1 MLYRTLILTN
11 GELVNGPALKARVEA
26 WSPDL
31 VIAADGGSRHAST
44 LGLHIDLI
52 VGDLD
57 SIEDAQRE
65 SLRAQ
70 GTQFEH
76 FKAEKD
82 ETDLEL
88 ALLRAVEQGAAEIAV
103 VGIVGDRL
111 DMVLANIHLLTLEAL
126 SPIRA
131 EIWLGRQTAWLIRP
145 PGEEFEGAPGDTL
158 SLIPLKGDAIGVTT
172 NGLAYPLRRKT
183 LFFGPARGVSNV
195 MEREVC
201 RVDLEAGILLAVHTQ
216 AA

>member
-1 MLYRTLILTN
+1 MLHRTLVLTN
-11 GELVNGPALKARVEA
+11 GDILDSSALKARIEA
-26 WSPDL
+26 WSPEQ

-44 LGLHIDLI
+44 LGLEIDLL

-57 SIEDAQRE
+57 SIEPAQRE
-65 SLRAQ
+65 TLLEQ

-88 ALLRAVEQGAAEIAV
+88 ALLRAVAQGATEIAV

-111 DMVLANIHLLTLEAL
+111 DMVLANIHLLTLDAL
-126 SPIRA
+126 IPINTKL
-131 EIWLGRQTAWLIRP
+131 WLGRQTAWLIRP
-145 PGEEFEGAPGDTL
+145 PGEEFKGAPGDTL
-158 SLIPLKGDAIGVTT
+158 SLIPIKGEAMGVATT
-172 NGLAYPLRRKT
+172 GLAYPLQGET
-183 LFFGPARGVSNV
+183 LYFGSSRGISNV
-195 MEREVC
+195 MEQEDC
-201 RVDLEAGILLAVHTQ
+201 RVDLEEGILLAVHTQ

>member
-26 WSPDL
+26 WSPDQ

-44 LGLHIDLI
+44 LGLQIDLI

-57 SIEDAQRE
+57 SLEAPLRE
-65 SLRAQ
+65 TLQVQ

-76 FKAEKD
+76 LKAEKD

-126 SPIRA
+126 SPTRV
-131 EIWLGRQTAWLIRP
+131 ELWLGHQTAWLIRP

-172 NGLAYPLRRKT
+172 SGLAYPLQGET
-183 LFFGPARGVSNV
+183 LFFGPARGISNV
-195 MEREVC
+195 MEQNAC
-201 RVDLEAGILLAVHTQ
+201 CVDFEAGILLAVHTR

>member
-1 MLYRTLILTN
+1 MVRRTLILAN
-11 GELVNGPALKARVEA
+11 GELLDGPVLKARIEA
-26 WSPDL
+26 WNPDQI
-31 VIAADGGSRHAST
+31 IAADGGNRHAST
-44 LGLHIDLI
+44 LGLIIDLLI
-52 VGDLD
+52 GDLD

-65 SLRAQ
+65 TLRAQ

-76 FKAEKD
+76 YKAEKN

-111 DMVLANIHLLTLEAL
+111 DMVMANIHLLTLEAL
-126 SPIRA
+126 SPIRTV
-131 EIWLGRQTAWLIRP
+131 IWLGRQTAWLIRP
-145 PGEEFEGAPGDTL
+145 PGDEFAGAPGDTL
-158 SLIPLKGDAIGVTT
+158 SLIPLKGDVIGVTT
-172 NGLAYPLRRKT
+172 TGLAYPLQGET
-183 LFFGPARGVSNV
+183 LCFGPARGVSNIL
-195 MEREVC
+195 EQDVC

>member
-1 MLYRTLILTN
+1 MLHRTLILTN
-11 GELVNGPALKARVEA
+11 GDILGDLTLKARIEA
-26 WSPDL
+26 WSPDQ

-44 LGLHIDLI
+44 LGIEIDLL

-57 SIEDAQRE
+57 SIEADQRE
-65 SLRAQ
+65 NLRAK

-88 ALLRAVEQGAAEIAV
+88 ALLSAVAQGATEIAV
-103 VGIVGDRL
+103 IGVVGDRL

-126 SPIRA
+126 NPIRA
-131 EIWLGRQTAWLIRP
+131 ELWLGRQTAWLIRP
-145 PGEEFEGAPGDTL
+145 PGEEFEGSPGDTL
-158 SLIPLKGDAIGVTT
+158 SLIPLKGNVIGVTT
-172 NGLAYPLRRKT
+172 AGLTYPLQGET

-195 MEREVC
+195 LEQEVC

-216 AA
+216 SE

>member
-1 MLYRTLILTN
+1 MLERTLILTN
-11 GELVNGPALKARVEA
+11 GDLLNGTALKARIET
-26 WSPDL
+26 WSPNY

-44 LGLHIDLI
+44 LGLKIDLV

-65 SLRAQ
+65 TLQAQ

-76 FKAEKD
+76 FQAEKD

-111 DMVLANIHLLTLEAL
+111 DMVLANILLLTLEPL
-126 SPIRA
+126 SPTRI

-145 PGEEFEGAPGDTL
+145 PGDKFEGAQGDTL
-158 SLIPLKGDAIGVTT
+158 SLIPLNGDAAGVTT
-172 NGLAYPLRRKT
+172 HGLAYPLQGET
-183 LFFGPARGVSNV
+183 LFSGSSRGVSNV
-195 MEREVC
+195 MERKVC
-201 RVDLEAGILLAVHTQ
+201 RVDLEAGILLAVHTP

>member
-11 GELVNGPALKARVEA
+11 GELVNGPALKARVET
-26 WSPDL
+26 WSPDQ

-44 LGLHIDLI
+44 LGLKIDLV

-57 SIEDAQRE
+57 SIEDSQRE
-65 SLRAQ
+65 TLQAQ
-70 GTQFEH
+70 GAQFKH
-76 FKAEKD
+76 FKAEKN

-88 ALLRAVEQGAAEIAV
+88 ALLRAVEHRASEIAV

-126 SPIRA
+126 LPIRT
-131 EIWLGRQTAWLIRP
+131 EIWIGRQTAWLIRP
-145 PGEEFEGAPGDTL
+145 PGEEFTGAPGDTL

-172 NGLAYPLRRKT
+172 TGLAYPLQGET
-183 LFFGPARGVSNV
+183 LYFGPARGVSNV
-195 MEREVC
+195 MEKEVC
-201 RVDLEAGILLAVHTQ
+201 HVDLETGILLAVHTP

>member
-1 MLYRTLILTN
+1 MVRRTLILTN
-11 GELVNGPALKARVEA
+11 GDLLDGLALKERIES
-26 WSPDL
+26 WNPDQI
-31 VIAADGGSRHAST
+31 IAADGGSRHASS
-44 LGLHIDLI
+44 LGLKIDLLI
-52 VGDLD
+52 GDLD

-65 SLRAQ
+65 TLRAQ

-76 FKAEKD
+76 YKAEKN

-111 DMVLANIHLLTLEAL
+111 DMVMANIHLLTLEAL
-126 SPIRA
+126 SPIRT

-145 PGEEFEGAPGDTL
+145 PGDEFAGAPGDTL
-158 SLIPLKGDAIGVTT
+158 SLIPLKGDVIGVTT
-172 NGLAYPLRRKT
+172 TGLAYPLQGET
-183 LFFGPARGVSNV
+183 LCFGPTRGVSNV
-195 MEREVC
+195 LEQDVC

>member
-1 MLYRTLILTN
+1 M
-11 GELVNGPALKARVEA
+11 NGPALKARVEA

-31 VIAADGGSRHAST
+31 IIAADGGSRHAST
-44 LGLHIDLI
+44 LGLQVDLI

-131 EIWLGRQTAWLIRP
+131 ELWLGRQTAWLIRP

-172 NGLAYPLRRKT
+172 NGLAYPLRGKT

>member
-1 MLYRTLILTN
+1 MLQRTLILTN
-11 GELVNGPALKARVEA
+11 GELVNSPALKARIEA
-26 WSPDL
+26 WSPDQ

-44 LGLHIDLI
+44 LGLQIDLI

-57 SIEDAQRE
+57 SIEAAQRE
-65 SLRAQ
+65 TLQAQ

-126 SPIRA
+126 SPIRT

-145 PGEEFEGAPGDTL
+145 PGDEFEGAPGDTL

-172 NGLAYPLRRKT
+172 TGLAYPLQGET

-195 MEREVC
+195 MEQEVC
-201 RVDLEAGILLAVHTQ
+201 RVDLESGLLLAVQTQ

>member
-1 MLYRTLILTN
+1 MVHRTLILTN
-11 GELVNGPALKARVEA
+11 GELVNGPALKSRIEA
-26 WSPDL
+26 WSPTQ

-44 LGLHIDLI
+44 LGLKIDLI

-57 SIEDAQRE
+57 SIEAAQRE
-65 SLRAQ
+65 TLRAQ

-76 FKAEKD
+76 FKTEKN

-111 DMVLANIHLLTLEAL
+111 DMVLANIHLLTLDAL
-126 SPIRA
+126 NPIHA
-131 EIWLGRQTAWLIRP
+131 ELWLGRQTAWLIRP
-145 PGEEFEGAPGDTL
+145 PGEEFEGSPGDTL
-158 SLIPLKGDAIGVTT
+158 SLIPLKGNVIGVTT
-172 NGLAYPLRRKT
+172 VGLTYPLQGET

-195 MEREVC
+195 LEQGVC

-216 AA
+216 SE

>member
-1 MLYRTLILTN
+1 MLQRTLILTN
-11 GELVNGPALKARVEA
+11 GELVKGPALKARVEA

-31 VIAADGGSRHAST
+31 IIAADGGSRHAST
-44 LGLHIDLI
+44 LGLKIDL
-52 VGDLD
+52 VAGDLD
-57 SIEDAQRE
+57 SIEAALRE
-65 SLRAQ
+65 TLQAQ
-70 GTQFEH
+70 GAQFEH
-76 FKAEKD
+76 YKAEKD

-88 ALLRAVEQGAAEIAV
+88 ALLTAVEQGAEEIAI

-126 SPIRA
+126 LPIRT
-131 EIWLGRQTAWLIRP
+131 ELWLGHQTAWLIRP

-172 NGLAYPLRRKT
+172 SGLAYPLQGET
-183 LFFGPARGVSNV
+183 LFFGPARGVSNG
-195 MEREVC
+195 MEKKVC

>member
-1 MLYRTLILTN
+1 MLRRTLILTN
-11 GELVNGPALKARVEA
+11 GELVNGSALKARLEA
-26 WSPDL
+26 WSPDY
-31 VIAADGGSRHAST
+31 VIAADGGNRHALT
-44 LGLHIDLI
+44 LGIKINLV

-65 SLRAQ
+65 TLRVQ

-76 FKAEKD
+76 FKTKKD

-131 EIWLGRQTAWLIRP
+131 EIWLGHQTTWLIRP
-145 PGEEFEGAPGDTL
+145 PGGEFEGAAGDTL
-158 SLIPLKGDAIGVTT
+158 SLLPLKGDAIAITT
-172 NGLAYPLRRKT
+172 TGLAYPLQGET
-183 LFFGPARGVSNV
+183 LCFGSSRGISNV

-201 RVDLEAGILLAVHTQ
+201 HVEFSEGILLAVHTQ
-216 AA
+216 SR

>member
-1 MLYRTLILTN
+1 MLHRTLILAN
-11 GELVNGPALKARVEA
+11 GELLEGATLKARIEA
-26 WSPDL
+26 WSPDM
-31 VIAADGGSRHAST
+31 VIAADGGSRHASK
-44 LGLHIDLI
+44 LDLKIDLV

-57 SIEDAQRE
+57 SMEPAQRE
-65 SLRAQ
+65 TLRAQ

-76 FKAEKD
+76 YKAEKE

-111 DMVLANIHLLTLEAL
+111 DMVVANIQLLTHEAL
-126 SPIRA
+126 SSIRA
-131 EIWLGRQTAWLIRP
+131 ELWLGRQTAWLIRP
-145 PGEEFEGAPGDTL
+145 PGGEFEGAPGDTL
-158 SLIPLKGDAIGVTT
+158 SLIPLKGDATSVTT
-172 NGLAYPLRRKT
+172 SGLAYPLQEET
-183 LFFGPARGVSNV
+183 LTFGPARGVSNV
-195 MEREVC
+195 MEQEVC

>member
-1 MLYRTLILTN
+1 MLERTLILTN
-11 GELVNGPALKARVEA
+11 GELVNGPALKARIET
-26 WSPDL
+26 WSPDY
-31 VIAADGGSRHAST
+31 VIAADGGNRHALT
-44 LGLHIDLI
+44 LGLKINLV

-65 SLRAQ
+65 TLQTQ

-76 FKAEKD
+76 FKTVKD

-111 DMVLANIHLLTLEAL
+111 DMVLANIHLLTLEVL
-126 SPIRA
+126 SPIRT
-131 EIWLGRQTAWLIRP
+131 EIWLGHQTAWLIRP
-145 PGEEFEGAPGDTL
+145 PGDGFEGDPGDTL
-158 SLIPLKGDAIGVTT
+158 SLIPLKGDAMGVTT
-172 NGLAYPLRRKT
+172 TGLAYPLLGDT
-183 LFFGPARGVSNV
+183 LYFGSSRGVSNV

-201 RVDLEAGILLAVHTQ
+201 RVKLSEGILLAVHTQ

>member
-1 MLYRTLILTN
+1 MLQRTLILAN
-11 GELVNGPALKARVEA
+11 GELLEGATLKARIEA
-26 WSPDL
+26 WSPDM
-31 VIAADGGSRHAST
+31 VIAADGGSRHASK
-44 LGLHIDLI
+44 LDLKIDL
-52 VGDLD
+52 VAGDLD
-57 SIEDAQRE
+57 SIEAALRE
-65 SLRAQ
+65 TLQAQ
-70 GTQFEH
+70 GAQFEH
-76 FKAEKD
+76 YKAEKD

-88 ALLRAVEQGAAEIAV
+88 ALLTAVEQGAEEIAI

-126 SPIRA
+126 LPIRT
-131 EIWLGRQTAWLIRP
+131 ELWLGHQTAWLIHP

-172 NGLAYPLRRKT
+172 SGLAYPLQGET

-195 MEREVC
+195 MEQNAC
-201 RVDLEAGILLAVHTQ
+201 CVDFEAGILLAVHTP

>member
-1 MLYRTLILTN
+1 MAQRTLILAN
-11 GELVNGPALKARVEA
+11 GELLNGPALKARIEA
-26 WSPDL
+26 WNPDL

-44 LGLHIDLI
+44 LNIKIDLL

-65 SLRAQ
+65 TLRAQ

-76 FKAEKD
+76 VKAEKD

-88 ALLRAVEQGAAEIAV
+88 ALMRAVEQGAAEIAV

-111 DMVLANIHLLTLEAL
+111 DMVLANIHLLNLDSL
-126 SPIRA
+126 SSIRA

-145 PGEEFEGAPGDTL
+145 PGDVFEGAPGDTL
-158 SLIPLKGDAIGVTT
+158 SLIPLKGDAIGISTT
-172 NGLAYPLRRKT
+172 GLTYPLQGET

-195 MEREVC
+195 MDQENC
-201 RVDLEAGILLAVHTQ
+201 RVDMEAGILLAVHTLT
-216 AA
+216 A

>member
-1 MLYRTLILTN
+1 MVHRTLILAN
-11 GELVNGPALKARVEA
+11 GDILDGSALKERIDA
-26 WSPDL
+26 WSPDQ
-31 VIAADGGSRHAST
+31 VIAADGGSRHASA
-44 LGLHIDLI
+44 LGLKIDLV

-57 SIEDAQRE
+57 SIEADQRE
-65 SLRAQ
+65 MLLEQ

-88 ALLRAVEQGAAEIAV
+88 ALLRAFEQGATEIAV

-111 DMVLANIHLLTLEAL
+111 DMVLANIHLLTLNAL
-126 SPIRA
+126 NPIRT
-131 EIWLGRQTAWLIRP
+131 ELWLGRQTAWLIRP

-158 SLIPLKGDAIGVTT
+158 SLIPVKGEAMGVTT
-172 NGLAYPLRRKT
+172 TGLAYPLQGET
-183 LFFGPARGVSNV
+183 LYLGSSRGISNV
-195 MEREVC
+195 MEQEDC
-201 RVDLEAGILLAVHTQ
+201 RVDLETGILLAVHTQ